1 LPSQVTGPPF
11 ISSAKSEWVRCGAH
25 AASARR
31 ARPNSARCVANLL
44 DAGVFLVGMVGEG
57 ATGSVFFWAI
67 TGRWS
72 LIPGQLLR
80 ARVRSARHP
89 SPGSPAATLRPWP
102 PPKWSAGRSAVDVRP
117 ANVRERPGSES
128 WKRDQPPVDGLGL
141 ASWLCHPR
149 AQAVEQNGSPFLT
162 AMSGRSLP
170 QHGQRPSR
178 RGEGSGR
185 IDGWL
190 SNVGRRLSLALAD
203 GTVMPP
209 PRWSG
214 RLSRAKCLALQV
226 ESCSPRLHRLA
237 RVKRV
242 GRLRAS
248 AGVLA
253 GRASYPQSTP
263 RAYDCSQPTFTSIAP
278 TSRTAVAISRPIS
291 RIASARSF
299 VPGSVRTVRF
309 SRFRISSDLVDG
321 SGG

>member
-1 LPSQVTGPPF
+1 
-11 ISSAKSEWVRCGAH
+11 
-25 AASARR
+25 
-31 ARPNSARCVANLL
+31 
-44 DAGVFLVGMVGEG
+44 MVGEG

-253 GRASYPQSTP
+253 AGPDTHKCTPPATAP
-263 RAYDCSQPTFTSIAP
+263 RAGRCYVGRGAQDSRSSSSVSSHSRQIHSRSPGVHALSTAGTIVTPQAGQIGGRPSYTSEVSAVCLQPP
-278 TSRTAVAISRPIS
+278 GHVLGRP
-291 RIASARSF
+291 
-299 VPGSVRTVRF
+299 PGSLPGTLL
-309 SRFRISSDLVDG
+309 DLRSAG
-321 SGG
+321 TGLLAT